1 MEIIPFI
8 IISIMCGYLCWASY
22 REGLKEGAERVI
34 QVLHEKKVISYDDTG
49 QIYPNPFFKKI

>member
-1 MEIIPFI
+1 
-8 IISIMCGYLCWASY
+8 MCGYLCWASY

-34 QVLHEKKVISYDDTG
+34 QVLHEKKIISYDDTG